1 MDELSPLDEQPR
13 ADSLA
18 AAEPAPHRARFPFI
32 ARQFPP
38 FTPRQWRVFGIST
51 TAGFFDF
58 YDAALLSLA
67 LKQIQQGLGIAEA
80 GLGAMLSTI
89 RLGYLASLAISPLAD
104 VFGRRRLLLYTIIG
118 YTVFTA
124 LSAIAPHRGSFIAAQ
139 FVARAFSGAEA
150 TVSLVILVEEVDAAV
165 RGWALGMQGALAISG
180 YGLAAIAFGEITII
194 PFGWRGLYTLA
205 LVPLVLIIPIRR
217 ILPES
222 QRFEREQAAGLA
234 PTNPLEPIIALIR
247 AYPGRFAIVVTVLFF
262 YSMGSATAWAFVP
275 KYLQEMHHWTP
286 RRLSSLYVFG
296 GAIGILG
303 NIVAGRTSDR
313 FGRRRMG
320 AFYMAAGAG
329 LMLWFYAGTGG
340 VVGLWVVLLFCDQ
353 AAQMLMN
360 AYGSELFPTSQR
372 AAALGAIKVMGYVGG
387 SIGLL
392 LEGVLYS
399 VARSHWGA
407 IRLLTAPWM
416 AAAIAMYI
424 LFPETAG
431 QELEAIAPEAR

>member
-1 MDELSPLDEQPR
+1 MDELSR
-13 ADSLA
+13 AASLA
-18 AAEPAPHRARFPFI
+18 ADPAPHRARFPFI

-80 GLGAMLSTI
+80 
-89 RLGYLASLAISPLAD
+89 RLGGMMSAIRMGYVASLAISPLAD

-118 YTVFTA
+118 YTLFTA
-124 LSAIAPHRGSFIAAQ
+124 LSAIAPHQGSFVAAQ
-139 FVARAFSGAEA
+139 FMTRAFSGAEA

-180 YGLAAIAFGEITII
+180 FGLAAIVFSTIAII
-194 PFGWRGLYTLA
+194 PFGWRGLYALA
-205 LVPLVLIIPIRR
+205 LAPLVLIIPIRR

-222 QRFEREQAAGLA
+222 RRFESERAAGLT
-234 PTNPLEPIIALIR
+234 PNNPLEPLMGLLR

-262 YSMGSATAWAFVP
+262 YFMGSATANFFVP
-275 KYLQEMHHWTP
+275 KFLQEMHHWTP
-286 RRLSSLYVFG
+286 GRVSSLYVFG

-303 NIVAGRTSDR
+303 NVVAGRTSDR

-320 AFYMAAGAG
+320 AIYMALGSG
-329 LMLWFYAGTGG
+329 LALCLYTGG
-340 VVGLWVVLLFCDQ
+340 IYSAGMGVVALWVTMLFCDQ
-353 AAQMLMN
+353 ATQTLMN
-360 AYGSELFPTSQR
+360 TYGAELFPTSQR

-387 SIGLL
+387 SMGLL
-392 LEGVLYS
+392 LEGVLYG

-407 IRLLTAPWM
+407 IRLLTAPWL
-416 AAAIAMYI
+416 AAAVAMYI